1 MTSQLE
7 DESSTTSQPQQPG
20 PQTEP
25 PNDRRLIA
33 IIASIGAMAAIA
45 LILSQAGLLHLS
57 GFGGS
62 DSQQADLASAPEM
75 TGAII
80 GQIQSVEGQV
90 EIRPPRGTQ
99 FYPAV
104 VQPLVAEALIQ
115 TQAASAAVIEF
126 QSGPTLRLLANSR
139 LVAELDPT
147 QEGTV
152 HATLIAGEFT
162 VLNPGTSET
171 FTISQN
177 GVPIDYKGGSIAR
190 KVPLIP
196 VTDEAAAGGVTG
208 GTANEEL
215 SEQEN
220 SNAEIVEKMEAEK
233 ESELATMPSTEL
245 PTLDPKSKATNQ
257 TKENAKDE
265 SREESS
271 LLRSTLTNDDIRSQM
286 KAQAGGFQKC
296 YVSMVNRMSEAATA
310 SDTQTPDGAERAAG
324 ELPRGEVLVSFKIL
338 ASGKVEDST
347 VIRSPFQD
355 ELFDRCVVEALGR
368 IRFRPFQG
376 ATIPVAE
383 FPIVLE

>member
-1 MTSQLE
+1 M
-7 DESSTTSQPQQPG
+7 QPPAGPPPG
-20 PQTEP
+20 D
-25 PNDRRLIA
+25 NRRLIA
-33 IIASIGAMAAIA
+33 IIASIGAMAAIT
-45 LILSQAGLLHLS
+45 LVLSKSGLLDLTEIFQPTESEQS
-57 GFGGS
+57 GT
-62 DSQQADLASAPEM
+62 APEM

-104 VQPLVAEALIQ
+104 VQPLVAEAVVQ
-115 TQAASAAVIEF
+115 TQSASAAVIEF
-126 QSGPTLRLLANSR
+126 QSGPTIRLLANSR

-147 QEGTV
+147 RDNTT

-171 FTISQN
+171 FSISQN
-177 GVPIDYKGGSIAR
+177 GVPIDYKSGASPR

-196 VTDEAAAGGVTG
+196 VTEDGNA
-208 GTANEEL
+208 TAPHASEL
-215 SEQEN
+215 SETEN
-220 SNAEIVEKMEAEK
+220 TTAEI
-233 ESELATMPSTEL
+233 ESELATMPPSEPPPLTPTPEPKAASIDTTKTE
-245 PTLDPKSKATNQ
+245 PKEA
-257 TKENAKDE
+257 D
-265 SREESS
+265 SS

-296 YVSMVNRMSEAATA
+296 YVSMVNRKSEAASAA
-310 SDTQTPDGAERAAG
+310 SSETPHQEAE

-338 ASGKVEDST
+338 ASGKVEEGA
-347 VIRSPFQD
+347 VVRSPFGD
-355 ELFDRCVVEALGR
+355 ELFERCVAEALGR

>member
-7 DESSTTSQPQQPG
+7 DESSEPSQSQSGPVMG
-20 PQTEP
+20 PQSP
-25 PNDRRLIA
+25 PPENRRLIA

-45 LILSQAGLLHLS
+45 LILSQAGLLNFSNLL
-57 GFGGS
+57 GET
-62 DSQQADLASAPEM
+62 DSQHSPPPSVHEM
-75 TGAII
+75 TGAVI
-80 GQIQSVEGQV
+80 GHIQSVEGQV

-99 FYPAV
+99 FYQAV
-104 VQPLVAEALIQ
+104 VQPLVAEALVQ
-115 TQAASAAVIEF
+115 TQSASAAVIEF
-126 QSGPTLRLLANSR
+126 QSGPTIRLLANSR

-177 GVPIDYKGGSIAR
+177 GVPIEYKAGTIAR

-196 VTDEAAAGGVTG
+196 VTDEATAAANGAAGG
-208 GTANEEL
+208 EL

-220 SNAEIVEKMEAEK
+220 STAEIVEKMEAEK

-245 PTLDPKSKATNQ
+245 PTIDPKSKVTNQ
-257 TKENAKDE
+257 AGADAKEE
-265 SREESS
+265 SRESGPTDAS
-271 LLRSTLTNDDIRSQM
+271 LLSSTLTNDDIRSQM

-296 YVSMVNRMSEAATA
+296 YVSMVNRMSEE
-310 SDTQTPDGAERAAG
+310 SGERTAG
-324 ELPRGEVLVSFKIL
+324 ELPRGEVLVTFKIL
-338 ASGKVEDST
+338 ASGKVEET
-347 VIRSPFQD
+347 KVLRSPFQD
-355 ELFDRCVVEALGR
+355 ELFERCLVEALGR

>member
-7 DESSTTSQPQQPG
+7 DESSSASQPPD
-20 PQTEP
+20 
-25 PNDRRLIA
+25 NRRLIA
-33 IIASIGAMAAIA
+33 IIAAVGAMAAIA
-45 LILSQAGLLHLS
+45 LILSQAGLIKFHS
-57 GFGGS
+57 S
-62 DSQQADLASAPEM
+62 ESEQSATSITPEM

-80 GQIQSVEGQV
+80 GHLQSVEGEV
-90 EIRPPRGTQ
+90 EIRPPRGTR

-104 VQPLVAEALIQ
+104 VQPLVAEAVVQ
-115 TQAASAAVIEF
+115 THSASAAVIEF
-126 QSGPTLRLLANSR
+126 QHGPTVRLLANSR

-147 QEGTV
+147 KEATT

-177 GVPIDYKGGSIAR
+177 GVPIDYKSGTIAR

-196 VTDEAAAGGVTG
+196 VTDEASNGGEASG
-208 GTANEEL
+208 GANDGL

-220 SNAEIVEKMEAEK
+220 STAEIVEKMEAEK

-245 PTLDPKSKATNQ
+245 PTLDPKSRATEQ
-257 TKENAKDE
+257 TGAGAKD
-265 SREESS
+265 STRASNQPESS
-271 LLRSTLTNDDIRSQM
+271 LLSSTLTNDDIRSQM

-296 YVSMVNRMSEAATA
+296 YVSMVNRMSEAAATA
-310 SDTQTPDGAERAAG
+310 ESGAGDGEPRDAG
-324 ELPRGEVLVSFKIL
+324 ELPRGETLVSFKIL
-338 ASGKVEDST
+338 ASGKVTEAK
-347 VIRSPFQD
+347 VLRSPFQD
-355 ELFDRCVVEALGR
+355 ELFDRCLVEALGR
-368 IRFRPFQG
+368 VRFRPFQG